1 MMPKKT
7 LTQDTVMRRIGL
19 SRSTI
24 YKKRIEGTFP
34 QAIKLSDGRIGWHE
48 KDIDE
53 WIDSRPL
60 VKTKKESK

>member
-1 MMPKKT
+1 MPKKT

-34 QAIKLSDGRIGWHE
+34 QAIQLSDGRIGWHE
-48 KDIDE
+48 GDIDE

-60 VKTKKESK
+60 VNTKKKKK